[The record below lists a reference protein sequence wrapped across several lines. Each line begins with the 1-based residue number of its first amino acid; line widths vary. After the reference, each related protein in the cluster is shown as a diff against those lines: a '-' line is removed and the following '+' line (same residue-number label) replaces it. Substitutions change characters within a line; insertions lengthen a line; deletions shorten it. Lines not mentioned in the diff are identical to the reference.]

1 VEAKRDNKMPR
12 PQARV
17 HPVSSTP
24 QRPVSSLLGVGDKDY
39 AIATR
44 VVTAF
49 SAGQQAVNKLSG
61 LWQDNH
67 STALHGHS
75 EIPDL
80 KVRHV
85 CSDICCRKLQDMAGE
100 DTDML
105 NSVKGLLTNICRSL
119 KTQVAADKKQLLPS
133 ARHPILVVRC
143 GDNWKAWLISQPTFK
158 PLTFDCV
165 RLETPECDSMPPTCT
180 FKLGLETAGPFQVLA
195 FESMKK
201 VTAEMLALRSGNP
214 DSGLEYCLVKSYK
227 RLLSTPLTALHVQS
241 AACQWI
247 PLGESDFGGFGDSA
261 DDDDDDADHG
271 GEEQGEKEEQEVQA
285 ESDEISEL
293 VGQLLSSRKD
303 SNGGQDSHSKPKGA
317 KGFSSSNSV
326 LSARCLRLAARVNDN
341 EPT

>member
-1 VEAKRDNKMPR
+1 M
-12 PQARV
+12 
-17 HPVSSTP
+17 
-24 QRPVSSLLGVGDKDY
+24 GDKDY
-39 AIATR
+39 AISTR

-49 SAGQQAVNKLSG
+49 SAGKQAVNKLSG
-61 LWQDNH
+61 LWQKNH

-100 DTDML
+100 DTEL
-105 NSVKGLLTNICRSL
+105 LISVKGLLTNICRSL

-143 GDNWKAWLISQPTFK
+143 GGSLKAWLISQPTFK

-165 RLETPECDSMPPTCT
+165 RLEIPECDSNPPSCT
-180 FKLGLETAGPFQVLA
+180 FKLGLETAGPLQVLA

-214 DSGLEYCLVKSYK
+214 DSGLEYCLLKSYK
-227 RLLSTPLTALHVQS
+227 LLLSTPLTVLHVP
-241 AACQWI
+241 AAFQWT

-261 DDDDDDADHG
+261 DDDDDADDG
-271 GEEQGEKEEQEVQA
+271 GEEQGEEEQA
-285 ESDEISEL
+285 ETDEISDL

-303 SNGGQDSHSKPKGA
+303 LNGGQYSHSKHKGA
-317 KGFSSSNSV
+317 KGLPS
-326 LSARCLRLAARVNDN
+326 
-341 EPT
+341 